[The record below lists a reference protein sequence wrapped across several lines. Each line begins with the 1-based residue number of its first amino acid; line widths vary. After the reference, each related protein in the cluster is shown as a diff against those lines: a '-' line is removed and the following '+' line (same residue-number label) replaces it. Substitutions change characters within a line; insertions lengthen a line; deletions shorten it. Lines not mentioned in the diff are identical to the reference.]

1 MTRKDYQ
8 LIADVF
14 KRHLQTTDMDVFK
27 TETVEESV
35 RRLIISMALDL
46 QEENSRFDLKIF
58 YKACGL

>member
-8 LIADVF
+8 LIAGVF
-14 KRHLQTTDMDVFK
+14 KRHLQTTDMEIFK

-46 QEENSRFDLKIF
+46 QEDNARFNLDIF
-58 YKACGL
+58 YKASGL